1 MNPIILMN
9 KIHLLQKELNPF
21 LIKFVFSENRTEIE
35 FGNSIYWTDFG
46 TGNHI
51 RAYFCNPEIESIL
64 KTNQIYPNQL
74 IKISEKG
81 FVFDILLD
89 NMC

>member
-21 LIKFVFSENRTEIE
+21 LIKFVLSENRTEIE

-46 TGNHI
+46 TGNQN
-51 RAYFCNPEIESIL
+51 RVYFCNPEINSIL
-64 KTNQIYPNQL
+64 ENQPDLSKPVTGEY
-74 IKISEKG
+74 
-81 FVFDILLD
+81 
-89 NMC
+89 

>member
-51 RAYFCNPEIESIL
+51 RAYFCNPEIDSIL
-64 KTNQIYPNQL
+64 ENQPDGSKPVTGEN
-74 IKISEKG
+74 
-81 FVFDILLD
+81 
-89 NMC
+89 